1 MTVAAVAIA
10 WQIILPQ
17 ISSTFQFVG
26 DGTGKYDFAENAV
39 ILGLILITFTTIINI
54 LGVRLMSRI
63 NNVGVIAELIGAVAL
78 IILLAV
84 HATRGPE
91 VVTETFGKG
100 PGFRAMARS
109 AMARRS

>member
-1 MTVAAVAIA
+1 MLIASIVTVAAVAIA

-26 DGTGKYDFAENAV
+26 DGTGKHDFAENAV
-39 ILGLILITFTTIINI
+39 ILGLILITFTTIVNI

-63 NNVGVIAELIGAVAL
+63 NNVGVVAELVGAVAL

-84 HATRGPE
+84 HATP
-91 VVTETFGKG
+91 
-100 PGFRAMARS
+100 RS
-109 AMARRS
+109 RRS